1 MSDKCIVTIVCCYND
16 TSVYNNFVASLQ
28 NQTCPYKLIGINNGD
43 NAGFSSCAAAYNSV
57 ISNVDTKYVIYS
69 HQDILLKDANS
80 LEKFVAYLERINED
94 DILGVA
100 GTRFDDQ
107 DGVYSNIVHRNRRT
121 GKLLYAGLLY
131 VEGMMSCDTLDEC
144 FFGGYSEHFLK
155 HPFDEKLCNNW
166 HLYAVERCL
175 NTKVEG
181 NSVYVCD
188 VFLFHLSSGKLNSAL
203 IKGFYEIL
211 KHYAD
216 KFPLIRTTCVC
227 SKTNFMRRVDFLFYN
242 QSSLYRFIRNLY
254 SFVRVKIEMFLRLLG
269 LRRASDE

>member
-69 HQDILLKDANS
+69 HQDILLKDADS
-80 LEKFVAYLERINED
+80 LKKFVAYLEKISED

-100 GTRFDDQ
+100 GVKFDET
-107 DGVYSNIVHRNRRT
+107 GMYSNIVQRINWT
-121 GKLLYAGLLY
+121 GKLCHAGPMY
-131 VEGMMSCDTLDEC
+131 VEGMIPCDTLDEC
-144 FFGGYSEHFLK
+144 FFGGYSGHFSK
-155 HPFDEKLCNNW
+155 HPFDEKLCDNW

-175 NTKVEG
+175 NTKAEG

-188 VFLFHLSSGKLNSAL
+188 VFLFHLSSGNVNSAFV
-203 IKGFYEIL
+203 KGFYEIL

-216 KFPLIRTTCVC
+216 KFPFIRTTCAC
-227 SKTNFMRRVDFLFYN
+227 SRTNLVRRVDFLFYN
-242 QSSLYRFIRNLY
+242 QSSLYRFIRNAY
-254 SFVRVKIEMFLRLLG
+254 SFVRVKIEMLLRLLG
-269 LRRASDE
+269 LRRVSVE